1 MTERLIAS
9 IEKNSRESLRVTLD
23 EFKGHRLVNMR
34 VWFKANDGE
43 TRPGNS
49 GIAIKIE
56 KLEELLSALAKAQ
69 SDARA
74 AGWLP

>member
-1 MTERLIAS
+1 MTDTHFAT
-9 IEKNSRESLRVTLD
+9 IEKNTRESLRVTLD
-23 EFKGHRLVNMR
+23 EFKGHRPINMR

-43 TRPGNS
+43 MRPGNS

-56 KLEELLSALAKAQ
+56 KLEDLLSALAKAQ